1 MYTQCLIS
9 HTTIA
14 SLFAS
19 INHLTA
25 RYKEWADRITMN
37 RREHLLS
44 ETRITFKFLEYM
56 YM

>member
-1 MYTQCLIS
+1 MPDLTHNNCITLC
-9 HTTIA
+9 
-14 SLFAS
+14 S

-25 RYKEWADRITMN
+25 RYKEWADRMTMN

-56 YM
+56 YI